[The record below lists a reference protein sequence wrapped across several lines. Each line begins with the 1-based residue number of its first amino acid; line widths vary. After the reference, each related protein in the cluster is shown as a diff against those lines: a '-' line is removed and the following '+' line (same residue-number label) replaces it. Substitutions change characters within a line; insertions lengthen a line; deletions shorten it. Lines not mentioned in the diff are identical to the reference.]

1 MFPTGNVQGSYL
13 SSLRLYLSAIFL
25 KFRLIVGIALLFLG
39 YIADF
44 FVGFKLPPLVFGV
57 LFAFGFIAANFLLFH
72 EIRPASLHESLGL
85 PQWAHGAL
93 NAGGGGS
100 HLTVIHYGFPP
111 KLPFTPEHFLAVR
124 QRAAQHFGIPELEFE
139 TAKTHAKWTL
149 PHIDATHRVSR
160 LLAG

>member
-13 SSLRLYLSAIFL
+13 WSLRLYLSAIFL
-25 KFRLIVGIALLFLG
+25 KFRLIVGIAVLFLG

-72 EIRPASLHESLGL
+72 EIRPASPEESLGL
-85 PQWAHGAL
+85 PQWAHGSL
-93 NAGGGGS
+93 NASGGGS

-111 KLPFTPEHFLAVR
+111 RQPFTAEHFLAVR
-124 QRAAQHFGIPELEFE
+124 QLQ
-139 TAKTHAKWTL
+139 L
-149 PHIDATHRVSR
+149 PRGGVQR
-160 LLAG
+160 RE